1 MTFLEWLHNKSMC
14 KGKSHLKL
22 DFLTKNFLGEDTINK
37 HFIWTPSKKKIK
49 ENVKPGNFNMNP
61 SMTFGGCFWGPLTS
75 EWKATH
81 LLSNCWCCNIIS
93 LTRLLKWFLIRVSL
107 VSLSLAPLV
116 TWSSCPSCRKSN
128 KNYYMIKFQAQ
139 VNQTVL
145 LPVLFSTCSQKD
157 DMFHNLL
164 INAVSSIQE
173 NLWAVEH
180 V

>member
-37 HFIWTPSKKKIK
+37 HFIWTPSKKIK

-116 TWSSCPSCRKSN
+116 TWSSCPSCPKSN
-128 KNYYMIKFQAQ
+128 KHS
-139 VNQTVL
+139 L
-145 LPVLFSTCSQKD
+145 LPVSNYKHRWIKPFYYQYCIPLAAKKMICFT
-157 DMFHNLL
+157 
-164 INAVSSIQE
+164 IY
-173 NLWAVEH
+173 
-180 V
+180 

>member
-1 MTFLEWLHNKSMC
+1 
-14 KGKSHLKL
+14 
-22 DFLTKNFLGEDTINK
+22 
-37 HFIWTPSKKKIK
+37 
-49 ENVKPGNFNMNP
+49 MNP

-116 TWSSCPSCRKSN
+116 TWSSCPSCRERN
-128 KNYYMIKFQAQ
+128 KNYYIIKFQAQ
-139 VNQTVL
+139 VKQTVL

-157 DMFHNLL
+157 EMFHNWFV
-164 INAVSSIQE
+164 NAVSSITYKKICEQLNMFKKLIVLQKNIE
-173 NLWAVEH
+173 VIHVLEEH
-180 V
+180 

>member
-1 MTFLEWLHNKSMC
+1 MC

-37 HFIWTPSKKKIK
+37 HFIWTPSKKIK
-49 ENVKPGNFNMNP
+49 KNVKPGNLWILVWLL
-61 SMTFGGCFWGPLTS
+61 GGPLTS

-93 LTRLLKWFLIRVSL
+93 LTRLLKWFLIKVSL

-128 KNYYMIKFQAQ
+128 KNYYIIKIQAQ

-157 DMFHNLL
+157 DNYVSQF
-164 INAVSSIQE
+164 INKCSK
-173 NLWAVEH
+173 
-180 V
+180 